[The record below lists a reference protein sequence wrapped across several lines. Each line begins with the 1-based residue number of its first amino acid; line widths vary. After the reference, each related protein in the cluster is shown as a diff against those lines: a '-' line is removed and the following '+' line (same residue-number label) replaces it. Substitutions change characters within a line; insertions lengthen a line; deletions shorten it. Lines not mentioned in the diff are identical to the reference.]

1 MKYTILT
8 GLGFALMGA
17 ALLGNSWTVT
27 QKMSQMEQRI
37 SVLEANAN
45 ASAANGQA
53 SKRNKSAQRQSTSP
67 LVSKES
73 VQSRERAAVE
83 EKADAAADAEQPT
96 SSLTGEDRR
105 QTREERLMPIVE
117 SLSEDLDWTDAVEN
131 EVLDTLLE
139 VTEQR
144 AEIRRDARNGTMAR
158 GEIRSRMMEVRTAF
172 REDLISIVGQEDAEL
187 VFERL
192 PSGRGR

>member
-37 SVLEANAN
+37 SVLEATVNS
-45 ASAANGQA
+45 SATKDQA
-53 SKRNKSAQRQSTSP
+53 SKRNKSTQRQSTSP

-73 VQSRERAAVE
+73 VQRTEPSVVDKKE
-83 EKADAAADAEQPT
+83 DAEQPA
-96 SSLTGEDRR
+96 SSLAGEDRR
-105 QTREERLMPIVE
+105 QIREERLMPIVE